1 MMGKFTIEKWKCDRC
16 HIVMD
21 KRPYG
26 GQRAHYEIRVSV
38 DYETAGG
45 PDVTWIEMCAACD
58 RDVSREISAMKT
70 SADAARKE
78 IARTT

>member
-1 MMGKFTIEKWKCDRC
+1 MGKFTIEKWKCDRC

-26 GQRAHYEIRVSV
+26 VQRAHYEVRVAV

-45 PDVTWIEMCAACD
+45 SEIAWTEMCAACD
-58 RDVSREISAMKT
+58 HDVAREVSAMKA
-70 SADAARKE
+70 SAAEARKQ
-78 IARTT
+78 IARTS